1 MGRASSLNNEASS
14 RGTPASAKIIM
25 LLQAIVI
32 GFLSFWAFEEYQNN
46 LYFQAYVNSTVQA
59 NRLALGLV
67 IGIPVFAVSVYA
79 MIRVGRRG
87 ERLLSVEPTVSVA
100 DNRRTVLRSDVKA
113 DSSSLEPHGSSSEV
127 AEMAARFLKQA
138 GPITGSSDLPLTRGR
153 MPVLERVEPAPA
165 PRVSVPEKLFPVL
178 ERLEPRQE
186 RVEPGR
192 DQVDNPVFHGPQGPQ
207 PVPLRTVPGKDQGF
221 SPQPQQPPRFSGPIP
236 GPVPG
241 RPSRGVPMVR
251 PPTVVTGIIGQGP
264 RPLPQGPQQGQ
275 GPMAPGQRPEPRLF
289 SQNWTPGVRP
299 ENSGEGQRDKP
310 SPYNPP
316 VAPSS
321 GGSGVVPIAKP
332 VLQAPPPPALG
343 RVRPVQSASEKLSG
357 EKPPPGLG
365 RVEPVQAVASK
376 LPWLKTMPPANQD
389 SPSGHMRQRLGTDSE
404 KSGLKPAP
412 FPGLER
418 AVQDNPSAQSP
429 QQAGIVSEKQA
440 PPSVAQ
446 SSQKPP
452 SASKKHEHQENSEEA

>member
-1 MGRASSLNNEASS
+1 
-14 RGTPASAKIIM
+14 M
-25 LLQAIVI
+25 LLQAVVI

-46 LYFQAYVNSTVQA
+46 LYFQSYINSTVQA
-59 NRLALGLV
+59 NMLALDLV

-100 DNRRTVLRSDVKA
+100 DNRRTVLRSDVRA

-138 GPITGSSDLPLTRGR
+138 GPITSSSNLPLTQTR

-165 PRVSVPEKLFPVL
+165 PRADVSEKPFSVL

-186 RVEPGR
+186 RVEPRR
-192 DQVDNPVFHGPQGPQ
+192 DQVDNPVFHGPQ
-207 PVPLRTVPGKDQGF
+207 PVPVRTVPGWDQGF

-236 GPVPG
+236 GPVPV

-264 RPLPQGPQQGQ
+264 RPSPQGPQPGQ

-289 SQNWTPGVRP
+289 SQNWTPRVRP
-299 ENSGEGQRDKP
+299 ENSGGGQRDKP
-310 SPYNPP
+310 SPFNPP

-321 GGSGVVPIAKP
+321 DGSGVVPIAKP
-332 VLQAPPPPALG
+332 ALQVPPPPALG
-343 RVRPVQSASEKLSG
+343 RVRPVQSAGEKLSG

-389 SPSGHMRQRLGTDSE
+389 SPSGHMPQRLGTDSE
-404 KSGLKPAP
+404 KSGLKPVP
-412 FPGLER
+412 LPGLER

-429 QQAGIVSEKQA
+429 QQAAIVSEKQA
-440 PPSVAQ
+440 PTGVAQ
-446 SSQKPP
+446 SSQRPP
-452 SASKKHEHQENSEEA
+452 SAPKHDEHRENSEGA